1 MKESFDAEPF
11 AFDETSGGAIFT
23 RKTDG
28 TLYVHFPD
36 GLLASGFE
44 LPCEQMAK
52 AVSLLN
58 NGQKL
63 NAELAVMPSHAL
75 LGRKDLHVFG
85 LDAEM
90 LATTVP
96 IVKIV
101 F

>member
-1 MKESFDAEPF
+1 M
-11 AFDETSGGAIFT
+11 
-23 RKTDG
+23 
-28 TLYVHFPD
+28 HFPD

-44 LPCEQMAK
+44 LPCEQMPK

-85 LDAEM
+85 LDAET
-90 LATTVP
+90 LTTTVP